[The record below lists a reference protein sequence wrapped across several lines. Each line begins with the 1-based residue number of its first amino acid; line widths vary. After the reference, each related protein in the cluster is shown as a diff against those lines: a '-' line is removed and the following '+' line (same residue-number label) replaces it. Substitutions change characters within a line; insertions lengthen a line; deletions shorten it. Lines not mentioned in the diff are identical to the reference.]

1 MLPAT
6 SNDNRLIEI
15 MAELLAEVHEFRQDS
30 NKRLDQSNN
39 RLERLEEQMTK
50 NTMAVGE
57 LRLSVMK
64 LADKIEDI
72 AELDKRLRVVEAIV
86 LRPTP

>member
-1 MLPAT
+1 MAHETDP
-6 SNDNRLIEI
+6 RLIEI
-15 MAELLAEVHEFRQDS
+15 MAELLAQAHVQTEALHSLGADVKSLQR
-30 NKRLDQSNN
+30 
-39 RLERLEEQMTK
+39 EQAKT
-50 NTMAVGE
+50 NLALGE